1 MAAVFAGFSALLRYC
16 CGHGCTRQPDAWAV
30 DFLLLNTD
38 GKRISDAVAYR
49 DERTEGVW
57 ETLGKE
63 YRLTF
68 AEHRAAFRK

>member
-1 MAAVFAGFSALLRYC
+1 MYSAATIGI
-16 CGHGCTRQPDAWAV
+16 DAWAV

-68 AEHRAAFRK
+68 AEHRTAFRK

>member
-1 MAAVFAGFSALLRYC
+1 MYSAATIGV
-16 CGHGCTRQPDAWAV
+16 DAWAV

-57 ETLGKE
+57 GALGKE